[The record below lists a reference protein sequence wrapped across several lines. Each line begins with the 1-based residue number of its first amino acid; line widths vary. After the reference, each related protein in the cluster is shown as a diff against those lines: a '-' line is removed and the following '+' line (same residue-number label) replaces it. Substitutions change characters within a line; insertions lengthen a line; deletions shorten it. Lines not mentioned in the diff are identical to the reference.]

1 MDENTN
7 VEVQESTDIPNQM
20 DYRTLIGDLNDEAF
34 SYLMDSFYP
43 LFNYRVLQKEDVRR
57 IDMMETLVR
66 IVNPSDKEWE
76 GKTGIRYYLFI
87 MKQYFD
93 EYLNCQE
100 GSGAER
106 YKKRVMDLLE
116 KNLAEDADK
125 SKDDMLKA
133 AEDAFIVFVSLFRAI
148 DVEFD
153 KIGDCTLSNMD
164 FVLRKED
171 ADVLKKIWECEDLVP
186 DGVSDK
192 GGLFGFMKSDS
203 TKNRARKLFYL
214 NNMIFLCLGLQKRGF
229 FEGGEQE

>member
-34 SYLMDSFYP
+34 SFLMDSFYP
-43 LFNYRVLQKEDVRR
+43 LFNYRVLKKEDVRR

-66 IVNPSDKEWE
+66 IENPSDKEWE

-116 KNLAEDADK
+116 KNLAEDAAK
-125 SKDDMLKA
+125 SKDDMLMA

-153 KIGDCTLSNMD
+153 KIGDCTLSDMD

-214 NNMIFLCLGLQKRGF
+214 NNMIFLCRGLQKRGF